1 MQPTFE
7 LFSAFLPDFV
17 NYTQSSPED
26 EREPPPYRGDV
37 KEPEP
42 VVDTSGEN
50 LNQLMARIRHIVL
63 TCRKRV
69 CEYFQDFDSLRSGYI
84 TKSQFR

>member
-1 MQPTFE
+1 MPKKYAK
-7 LFSAFLPDFV
+7 LFVVEFV

-26 EREPPPYRGDV
+26 EKEFPAYVGDV
-37 KEPEP
+37 KEPEC
-42 VVDTSGEN
+42 VVDTSGESFD
-50 LNQLMARIRHIVL
+50 QLMSRIRHIVL

-69 CEYFQDFDSLRSGYI
+69 CEYFQDFDGLRSGYI